1 MQRKE
6 DRLFHEVRNLM
17 LELMDW
23 RKQILAKALPK
34 VCNMLQG
41 SECLQYSSIAI
52 KMLFHLPGSV
62 ETIKAKSYSNNR
74 LWKQVCGLSD
84 DCLCGGK
91 DLSFG
96 FLG

>member
-1 MQRKE
+1 
-6 DRLFHEVRNLM
+6 
-17 LELMDW
+17 
-23 RKQILAKALPK
+23 
-34 VCNMLQG
+34 
-41 SECLQYSSIAI
+41 
-52 KMLFHLPGSV
+52 MLFHLPGSV